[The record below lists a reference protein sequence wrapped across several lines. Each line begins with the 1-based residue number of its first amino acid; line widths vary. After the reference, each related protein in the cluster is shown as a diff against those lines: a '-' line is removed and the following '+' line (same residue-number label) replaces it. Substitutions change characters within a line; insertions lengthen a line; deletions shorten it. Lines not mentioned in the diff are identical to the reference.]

1 MKKNY
6 FLLAVWILLA
16 LPCLAQ
22 NIAINADGS
31 LPNSNAILDIKSG
44 NKGILIPRLDSIA
57 RKAIPGTKGLLVYD
71 TTTNSFWYNTGTQW
85 QNITAGPAVLSLSVA
100 DSAWLLTGNGNAHD
114 TVNFLGTTNNVPL
127 NIRVNNQ
134 PSGRID
140 PTKANTFWGYQ
151 SGMADTGSNNTASG
165 ALALKSNTSGNF
177 NTATGSGSLF
187 SNVTGFVNA
196 AYGFKSLYFN
206 NSGYR
211 NTAIGV
217 NALYSNTTGT
227 DNTAVGYQALYS
239 TAIMH
244 EQTAVGFQALYSNT
258 TGIGNVAT
266 GFQALYSNTSGEENT
281 AQGYQAIYTNTTGQG
296 LTAVGYRALQYN
308 TTGTYNTAI
317 GVGALSINSTGSF
330 NIAIGGLSLGQN
342 NTGNDNSAFGFQ
354 SLFFNHSGEGNTA
367 YGPFSLEFNSN
378 GNNNTAM
385 GTNSLQNNTSGSNNI
400 GIGDSSMQQN
410 TTGNF
415 NTVVGNQADVNTGN
429 LSNATAIGYGAIV
442 DASNKVRIGN
452 SAVTVIEGQVPFT
465 TPSDGR
471 YKFNVQ
477 EDVKGLDFIL
487 QLRPVTYQFDVQRF
501 DAQLNRQSARQGQ
514 LTNGQPANYA
524 MQTAYDEATRIRR
537 SGFIAQEVERAANA
551 TGYDFSGIIKPK
563 TDQDHYSLSYDAF
576 VVPLVKAIQEQ
587 HFIITEQA
595 KKINEQEKRIA
606 ALEQQDRQIAS
617 LQRQL
622 NELKALLQR

>member
-1 MKKNY
+1 MMKKNY
-6 FLLAVWILLA
+6 FLLAVWLLVT
-16 LPCLAQ
+16 LPALAQ

-44 NKGILIPRLDSIA
+44 NKGLLIPRLDSIA
-57 RKAIPGTKGLLVYD
+57 RKAIPATKGLLVYD

-85 QNITAGPAVLSLSVA
+85 QNITAGPAVSSRSVV

-114 TVNFLGTTNNVPL
+114 TVNFLGTTNNIPL

-140 PTKANTFWGYQ
+140 ATRANAFWGYQ

-165 ALALKSNTSGNF
+165 AFALKSNTSGNF
-177 NTATGSGSLF
+177 NTAAGSGSLF

-239 TAIMH
+239 TATMH
-244 EQTAVGFQALYSNT
+244 EQTAIGFQALYSNT

-281 AQGYQAIYTNTTGQG
+281 ADGYQAIYTNTTGQG

-317 GVGALSINSTGSF
+317 GVGVLQENSTGGF
-330 NIAIGGLSLGQN
+330 NTAIGGLSLAQN
-342 NTGNDNSAFGFQ
+342 YTGSDNSAFGFE
-354 SLFFNHSGEGNTA
+354 SLFFNHSGGGNTA
-367 YGPFSLEFNSN
+367 YGPFSLQLNSN

-400 GIGDSSMQQN
+400 SIGDSSMQQN
-410 TTGNF
+410 TTGSF
-415 NTVVGNQADVNTGN
+415 NTVVGNQADVSTGN
-429 LSNATAIGYGAIV
+429 LSNATAIGNGAIV

-487 QLRPVTYQFDVQRF
+487 QLRPVTYQFDVKRF
-501 DAQLNRQSARQGQ
+501 DAQLNRQSAQQ
-514 LTNGQPANYA
+514 GQPANFA

-537 SGFIAQEVERAANA
+537 SGFIAQEVEQAANA
-551 TGYDFSGIIKPK
+551 TGYNFSGIIKPK

-576 VVPLVKAIQEQ
+576 VVPLVKAIQEE
-587 HFIITEQA
+587 HLIIADQA

-606 ALEQQDRQIAS
+606 ALEQQDQQIAS

-622 NELKALLQR
+622 DELRTLLQRK